1 MKTRINNIK
10 KAISKDLVE
19 RDEIINI
26 SILAMLSGVSI
37 FYYGVPGTAKSL
49 LARRLSKIYKDN
61 EFFDY
66 LMNKFSTPEE
76 VFGPLSLKALKE
88 DRIER
93 KTKGYLP
100 NADVAFLDE
109 IWKSSPAILNTLLT
123 IINEKTFKNN
133 GVNEK
138 VPLKTLIA
146 ASNELPA
153 PNQGLEALYDRLIVR
168 LVVPRVKDD
177 ENFKSLLKLSNVESD
192 IEVEE
197 AFNKQELKE
206 ISQKSSEIFISDE
219 VLNLILAIKNQ
230 IALYNQNQDE
240 KDQIDI
246 SERRFVNAMKVL
258 RTSAHLSGRKELS
271 LVDILLLK
279 HCLWDKAEQISTIDE
294 IIKNSIKDY
303 SIKVQYETTRLA
315 KLSEVIQALPD
326 KTPKRYA
333 YPDSHQFSTGSIY
346 FGNKPKVNFYGLA
359 IDIRTV
365 NPNLRKK
372 NSQEICKPYSSYSSY
387 YVYCTCDALN
397 SGEWYPCYF
406 SCYIYDSNC
415 YNISD
420 NPWVCNEPLVYKLD
434 LANSEIIFAY
444 RNAYFRDYGLN
455 AEYHEYKPQEFD
467 PQECKRIKINIVPVE
482 DDTPSEQKISTKQKE
497 MFLKELKDIKSK
509 LENEKKSCDKTMK
522 DFKIQNENVFLKD
535 SDYEVFFTH
544 LQDAKSNI
552 STTILEATKLHDRL
566 SQIEPCND

>member
-153 PNQGLEALYDRLIVR
+153 PNQGLEALYDRFIVR
-168 LVVPRVKDD
+168 LVVPNIQNIDNFEKFLNISLDDVEIDEPFSRQELKQIEKDAKQVSISTQAMNILKHFKLKLDLYNKENDEKIIISDRRFLKSIYMLKVSALLNGRKEIKPIDIMLLKHSFWDKSEQIATIEKMLKESIKNHLSDDLGDFGFGARIKQLENAYATRSKEKISNVVSRVKKFNVDYIRIRVDNKFLYIDIKNHEMHNNQSFYRCYRLNSKGSQMVAINSLIIMMKDDFAVFYTSERLKKQKLNASDLVNIKIKDLAYQYNAFLVKPD
-177 ENFKSLLKLSNVESD
+177 ENLYKLKTISNKGWFLKGGKILSIELSN
-192 IEVEE
+192 I
-197 AFNKQELKE
+197 KQELNDKK
-206 ISQKSSEIFISDE
+206 Q
-219 VLNLILAIKNQ
+219 
-230 IALYNQNQDE
+230 
-240 KDQIDI
+240 
-246 SERRFVNAMKVL
+246 
-258 RTSAHLSGRKELS
+258 EL
-271 LVDILLLK
+271 
-279 HCLWDKAEQISTIDE
+279 ENE
-294 IIKNSIKDY
+294 IKDY
-303 SIKVQYETTRLA
+303 
-315 KLSEVIQALPD
+315 
-326 KTPKRYA
+326 
-333 YPDSHQFSTGSIY
+333 
-346 FGNKPKVNFYGLA
+346 VN
-359 IDIRTV
+359 T
-365 NPNLRKK
+365 
-372 NSQEICKPYSSYSSY
+372 
-387 YVYCTCDALN
+387 
-397 SGEWYPCYF
+397 SG
-406 SCYIYDSNC
+406 
-415 YNISD
+415 
-420 NPWVCNEPLVYKLD
+420 
-434 LANSEIIFAY
+434 
-444 RNAYFRDYGLN
+444 
-455 AEYHEYKPQEFD
+455 
-467 PQECKRIKINIVPVE
+467 
-482 DDTPSEQKISTKQKE
+482 
-497 MFLKELKDIKSK
+497 
-509 LENEKKSCDKTMK
+509 
-522 DFKIQNENVFLKD
+522 NVFLSEKEHEIVLNNLKKAL
-535 SDYEVFFTH
+535 SDINH
-544 LQDAKSNI
+544 QII
-552 STTILEATKLHDRL
+552 SLKKI
-566 SQIEPCND
+566 NF